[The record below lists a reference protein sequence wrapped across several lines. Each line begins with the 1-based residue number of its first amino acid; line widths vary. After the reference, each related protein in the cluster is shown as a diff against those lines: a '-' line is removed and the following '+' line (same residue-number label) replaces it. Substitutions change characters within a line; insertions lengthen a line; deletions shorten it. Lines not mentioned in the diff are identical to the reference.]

1 MKKKMITALLAAAM
15 CMGLAVGASAD
26 EGAEKVFRYST
37 TSEPTTLDP
46 NKVNSI
52 SDNEIQHAATES
64 LVRCTAGN
72 VAPGLA

>member
-52 SDNEIQHAATES
+52 SDNEI
-64 LVRCTAGN
+64 
-72 VAPGLA
+72 